1 MRVIAI
7 VPAAGRANRM
17 RMGRN
22 KVLIEVAGE
31 PILSWAIK
39 AICSSELASELIIC
53 AREGEEEDVW
63 KIASAHARRMSI
75 SLVHG
80 DIERQESV
88 YNALMKINGE
98 ADYVL
103 VHDAARPL
111 ATPQLMRNVLMAAIE
126 FGAATAAVPCT
137 DTIKEA
143 SEDGFVMRTLPRGNL
158 YLIQT
163 PQAFRY
169 EILLKAHEHARRLSL
184 SCTDDAALVEAIGGR
199 VKLVLGETHNI
210 KVTVPTDL
218 LVVESLLK
226 AFISSGTAPK
236 CPCGGVSSAPQEL
249 PQALKGEV

>member
-7 VPAAGRANRM
+7 VPAAGQASRM
-17 RMGRN
+17 RTERN
-22 KVLIEVAGE
+22 KVLIEIAGE

-53 AREGEEEDVW
+53 VREGEEEDVW
-63 KIASAHARRMSI
+63 KIASAHACRMNI

-80 DIERQESV
+80 GIERQGSV
-88 YNALMKINGE
+88 YNALMKINGK

-111 ATPQLMRNVLMAAIE
+111 ATPELMRSVLMAAIE
-126 FGAATAAVPCT
+126 FGAATAAVPCA

-143 SEDGFVMRTLPRGNL
+143 SEDGFAMRTLSRQNL
-158 YLIQT
+158 YLVQT

-169 EILLKAHEHARRLSL
+169 EILLEAHEHARRLNL

-226 AFISSGTAPK
+226 AFISSGVAPR
-236 CPCGGVSSAPQEL
+236 CPCGGVSSAPQKL
-249 PQALKGEV
+249 LQALKGEV